1 MRTRPALALALLIA
15 LAPPAV
21 GRAAAPGLAA
31 ATLTATASGVPAG
44 ATAVLANLTMVNG
57 AGPGYVTADR
67 CSAMTAGPQSRSNG
81 NHEATAAVANLAVV
95 PVDADGR
102 FCLVNQT
109 PVDLLADRQ
118 GWFAPPSND
127 PAPDGGLAFTP
138 ASSRR
143 VLDTRAVGARVAAG
157 SVTRVAAGAV
167 GASAVLVNLTM
178 VDGVAPGYVTADRC
192 SVLVAGPQVRS
203 NGNHVVG
210 TAVSN
215 LSVVPVD
222 ADGSFCVFNQ
232 SPVHLAVDVQGTFAP
247 TGTDRFSLGTP
258 RRVLDTRAVGARVAA
273 GSVTRVAAGAVG
285 ASAVLV
291 NLTMVDGVAP
301 GYVTADRCSVLVAGP
316 QVRSNGNHVVGTAVS
331 NLSVVPVDADGS
343 FCVFNQSPVHLAVD
357 VQGTFAPTAD
367 QLLHL
372 SDGARVLDTRRPI
385 STEPTSTAC
394 TSAVHIG
401 DSTSVGMISSSVLHD
416 PADRIDAQYRRVG
429 VTSPRMEIS
438 GARSIV
444 ERLPGQLNAFEV
456 AAAIEST
463 GYTGCW
469 VFALGTTDTAN
480 VGAGSDVSRRS
491 RIDKM
496 MQLVNGDPVM
506 WVTVRTLE
514 CCSVWSNANM
524 QAWNAEVVA
533 ATARYPNLRIYDWAA
548 VADPSW
554 FSSDRVH
561 YTPDGYRLRAHLI
574 ADALVTAFPA

>member
-67 CSAMTAGPQSRSNG
+67 CSTMTAGPQSRSNG

-138 ASSRR
+138 ASS
-143 VLDTRAVGARVAAG
+143 
-157 SVTRVAAGAV
+157 
-167 GASAVLVNLTM
+167 
-178 VDGVAPGYVTADRC
+178 
-192 SVLVAGPQVRS
+192 
-203 NGNHVVG
+203 
-210 TAVSN
+210 
-215 LSVVPVD
+215 
-222 ADGSFCVFNQ
+222 
-232 SPVHLAVDVQGTFAP
+232 
-247 TGTDRFSLGTP
+247 